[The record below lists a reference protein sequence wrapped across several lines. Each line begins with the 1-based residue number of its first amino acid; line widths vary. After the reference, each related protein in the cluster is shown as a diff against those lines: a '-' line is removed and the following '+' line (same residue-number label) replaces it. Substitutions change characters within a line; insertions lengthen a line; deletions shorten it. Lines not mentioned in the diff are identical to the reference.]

1 GLATALG
8 VIFVLMHVRSRPAAA
23 VSHFDAIAH
32 AYDAQIPEARRIA
45 LVERKSALMDRTLRA
60 HGIGDGARGLDVG
73 CGQGWYVAKMRE
85 LGFAVDGIDDSAHQV
100 ESAGKYLGRPD
111 VVSVGSATQIAA
123 ADASF
128 DFAYCINVL
137 HHLASIDE
145 QRAAFVEILRVV
157 RSG

>member
-1 GLATALG
+1 GEATRHGRAVRAATAGLATALG
-8 VIFVLMHVRSRPAAA
+8 VIFVVMHVRSRPAPAA

-45 LVERKSALMDRTLRA
+45 LVERKSALMDRALRA
-60 HGIGDGARGLDVG
+60 HGFGDGARGLDVG

-111 VVSVGSATQIAA
+111 VVSVGSATQI
-123 ADASF
+123 
-128 DFAYCINVL
+128 
-137 HHLASIDE
+137 
-145 QRAAFVEILRVV
+145 
-157 RSG
+157 